1 LEPLPGIPHEDLLKL
16 VFSFALLLG
25 VARLFGELAVRLH
38 FPAVAGEILAGVVLG
53 PSLLSGMIPQ
63 LGRWLLPENALQA
76 QLLDLVGLIGIMFL
90 LVVVGL
96 ETDLAL
102 IRTRFRTAAAVGL
115 AGLVVPFIAG
125 LGVSLAFP
133 DHLLVDPARRK
144 VFALFLA
151 VALALSA
158 IPVLAKILADL
169 GMMRSP
175 FGQSTLAAGMI
186 DDILGWTLLGIVTSL
201 AAAGGVNPGNI
212 AATVGAVAL
221 FLAATVLVARPLC
234 RIGLRIVQERFGSRD
249 MTITLLVVLA
259 FGWGAFSHALH
270 LEPILGA
277 FAIGV
282 IFGQMRRLPLEV
294 GRRLESVTFGVLAPV
309 FLATAGLRL
318 SVDALLEPALLG
330 LTVLLVG
337 VAALSKLAGAYIGA
351 RYLAGTG
358 AREAVGYG
366 MALNARGVLG
376 IIVAAIGLSMGIL
389 GVEVYSMVVVTSV
402 VTSLMAPI
410 GLKLVFGAEPVGE
423 EPRETGA
430 LEAIHRV
437 LLAVRPHDP
446 VSDDVADEIRA
457 LEAAVL
463 AKLGAESPAV
473 TLLTVA
479 ETSGRRSAERYLAR
493 MSRLFSAETEV
504 SRRVARG
511 DPTRAILEEAAK
523 GYNLIVMGASEPGD
537 GSEHLFGSVVDEV
550 VRLAPC
556 PSMVF
561 TARGGRWPPRAIMV
575 PTGGGDAAA
584 RAAGLAFALATEE
597 TEVLL
602 YHVIDPDLTTEM
614 STSRSASAAV
624 RMEIGEGIV
633 NELREVGEGDG
644 VRVATEVAMGGPLL
658 DNLVER
664 AGRDIDLII
673 LGTGVRAGSPRL
685 FLGPKVERLLRES
698 PCSVI
703 VLNV

>member
-1 LEPLPGIPHEDLLKL
+1 MEPLPGIPHEDLLKL
-16 VFSFALLLG
+16 VFSFAILLG

-102 IRTRFRTAAAVGL
+102 IRNRFRTATAVGL

-125 LGVSLAFP
+125 LGVSFAFP
-133 DHLLVDPARRK
+133 DQLLVDPARRK

-175 FGQSTLAAGMI
+175 FGQSALAAGMI
-186 DDILGWTLLGIVTSL
+186 DDIIGWTLLGIVTSL
-201 AAAGGVNPGNI
+201 AAAGGVNPGNV

-221 FLAATVLVARPLC
+221 FLAATVLIARPVC

-259 FGWGAFSHALH
+259 FAWGAFSHALH

-318 SVDALLEPALLG
+318 SVDALLEPTLLG
-330 LTVLLVG
+330 LTVLLVV
-337 VAALSKLAGAYIGA
+337 VAALSKLVGAYLGA
-351 RYLAGTG
+351 RYMAGTG
-358 AREAVGYG
+358 AREALGYG

-423 EPRETGA
+423 VDRDVGA
-430 LEAIHRV
+430 LGAIHRV
-437 LLAVRPHDP
+437 LLAVRSRDP
-446 VSDDVADEIRA
+446 ATDDTTEDIRA

-473 TLLTVA
+473 TLFTVA
-479 ETSGRRSAERYLAR
+479 GAANRRHSERYLMK
-493 MSRLFSAETEV
+493 MSRLFPPETEV
-504 SRRVARG
+504 SRRVVPG
-511 DPTRAILEEAAK
+511 DPTRAILEEAGK
-523 GYNLIVMGASEPGD
+523 GYDLIAMGAPEPVG
-537 GSEHLFGSVVDEV
+537 GAGHLFGSVVDEV
-550 VRLAPC
+550 VKLAPC
-556 PSMVF
+556 PSLVF
-561 TARGGRWPPRAIMV
+561 TARGGHWPPRTIMV
-575 PTGGGDAAA
+575 PTGGSEPATKAA
-584 RAAGLAFALATEE
+584 RLAFALASAE
-597 TEVLL
+597 TQVLL
-602 YHVIDPDLTTEM
+602 YHVIDPELATEM
-614 STSRSASAAV
+614 STSRAGSVTV
-624 RMEIGEGIV
+624 RMEIAEGIV
-633 NELREVGEGDG
+633 NELRELGESLG
-644 VRVATEVAMGGPLL
+644 VRVSTEVEMGGTM
-658 DNLVER
+658 VGGIIQRAER
-664 AGRDIDLII
+664 GIDLIVM
-673 LGTGVRAGSPRL
+673 GTGVRAGSPRL
-685 FLGPKVERLLRES
+685 FLGPKVERVLS
-698 PCSVI
+698 QAPCSVI
-703 VLNV
+703 VLNG